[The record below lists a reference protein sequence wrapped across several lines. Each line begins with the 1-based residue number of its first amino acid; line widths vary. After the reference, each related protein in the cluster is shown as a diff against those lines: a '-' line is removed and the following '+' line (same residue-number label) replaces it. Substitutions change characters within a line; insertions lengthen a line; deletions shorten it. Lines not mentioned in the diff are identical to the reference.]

1 MSSPSL
7 TFEKFRVWQVVVPAR
22 QDILSAAAAPGL
34 VHRESGKWPQMPI
47 HLVEG
52 VTSQG
57 IVAVGESG
65 RGTGRAVVEATLREL
80 LGKDLCAFTPATI
93 WQDEANALGLPRSYA
108 YWSWELAEDRS
119 YSLLESL
126 WLDAMGKAVGMPAH
140 QLLGGAT
147 RSRVPVDFW
156 IYRPDAPTMAKLIQ
170 EAVALGLRGVKMK
183 SSAQGDTAETLLAIA
198 ADVPDGFHI
207 TIDPMCAWRSL
218 RECARQL
225 EKLAQ
230 LPFDIQIEDPFP
242 YAVIEDWR
250 AARQLTPL
258 TIACHARTED
268 VLQLAMRE
276 EMADT
281 YNLGR
286 RSVYDFL
293 RLSHVTEFVN
303 KDCWQGSSLEL
314 GVLQHLRLHASACA
328 RNCILPSD
336 LQSEWVREQ
345 TLITPHMQYEDGHAV
360 VSNRPGLGV
369 ELDHA
374 AMAPYVTAQFVVED

>member
-1 MSSPSL
+1 MSSRSL

-22 QDILSAAAAPGL
+22 QDIVSAAAAPG
-34 VHRESGKWPQMPI
+34 VMYRDAGQWPQMPI

-52 VTSQG
+52 TTAQG
-57 IVAVGESG
+57 IVAVGESD
-65 RGTGRAVVEATLREL
+65 RGATRAEVEETLRDL
-80 LGKDLCAFTPATI
+80 LGRDLLAVTPATI
-93 WQDEANALGLPRSYA
+93 WQGPANATGLPRSYP
-108 YWSWELAEDRS
+108 YWSWELAAGRS
-119 YSLLESL
+119 YIMLESL
-126 WLDAMGKAVGMPAH
+126 WLDAVGKAVGMPAH
-140 QLLGGAT
+140 QLLGGAC
-147 RSRVPVDFW
+147 RSHVPVDFW
-156 IYRPDAPTMAKLIQ
+156 INRPDASTMAKLIH
-170 EAVALGLRGVKMK
+170 EAAALGLRGVKMK
-183 SSAQGDTAETLLAIA
+183 SSASGDTAASLLSIA
-198 ADVPDGFHI
+198 ADIPENFHI

-225 EKLAQ
+225 EKLAR
-230 LPFDIQIEDPFP
+230 LPLDIQIEDPFP
-242 YAVIEDWR
+242 YTAIEDWR
-250 AARQLTPL
+250 AARQISPL
-258 TIACHARTED
+258 TIACHARTEE
-268 VLQLAMRE
+268 VLQLAMRA

-286 RSVYDFL
+286 GSVYDFL

-345 TLITPHMQYEDGHAV
+345 TLVTPHMQYEDGHAV
-360 VSNRPGLGV
+360 VPNRPGLGV

-374 AMAPYVTAQFVVED
+374 VMAPYVTAEFVVEG